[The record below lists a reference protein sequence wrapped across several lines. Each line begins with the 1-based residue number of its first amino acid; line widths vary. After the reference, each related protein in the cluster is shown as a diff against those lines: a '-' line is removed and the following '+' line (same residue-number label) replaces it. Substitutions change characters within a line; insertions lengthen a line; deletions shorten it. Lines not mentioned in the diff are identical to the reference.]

1 MEDELLD
8 FNNNESEDPP
18 KKKPRRK
25 NPPVN
30 IRGIQKII
38 LHKFRQFEDK
48 EIPIAKRLTVIAGHN
63 ATGKSTLLAIL
74 ANSCEWKNATPLI
87 KPNFRGEFREII
99 KASLEHDPQY
109 QKAVEIL
116 FSGTSDKEEEFIV
129 PFRTTWQDKGKRFRL
144 IPKHHDQEGKL
155 GYPII
160 YLGLSR
166 LYPLGECSDA
176 AALKSVP
183 AIIDYFAGHPD
194 EKKWLI
200 KAYNRIL
207 SQSGITDVDPRLH
220 PDLKKKVFAGVES
233 DTYNGLCNS
242 SGQDNLGQILLS
254 ILSFKKLKSQIES
267 TDTVWNGG
275 ILLIDELDAT
285 LHPAA
290 QVRLLDLLY
299 QESKA
304 LELQIVFTTHSLSI
318 LEHFYEKNDT
328 LRYADS
334 TVVYITTQNKALSVK
349 ETPPFPEIRN
359 DMLVIDPATLSQSP
373 VLVLTE
379 DAETR
384 WFLNEILPEY
394 IKRQIEMPE
403 MGWGC
408 NELVKFNQETFPALQ
423 KSLIVV
429 DGDFNSGDQLKYNVL
444 KLPGGSSPEAIIYT
458 FLKSLDPDHELLNNS
473 SGINKRSLEEYG
485 PFSSEYNDYTPNR
498 KKYKKWF
505 QNNMG
510 HLMSLRVISYW
521 KESYDDAINSFIKE
535 FQEKLS
541 SIRAMRDQ

>member
-8 FNNNESEDPP
+8 FNNNESEAPP
-18 KKKPRRK
+18 KKKSRRK

-30 IRGIQKII
+30 IRGIQKIV
-38 LHKFRQFEDK
+38 LHKFRQFG

-87 KPNFRGEFREII
+87 KPTFRGEFREII

-109 QKAVEIL
+109 QKAIEIL

-166 LYPLGECSDA
+166 LYPLGECNDA

-183 AIIDYFAGHPD
+183 VITDYFSEYPD

-207 SQSGITDVDPRLH
+207 SQSGIIGVDPRLH

-267 TDTVWNGG
+267 AEAIWNGG

-299 QESKA
+299 QESKE
-304 LELQIVFTTHSLSI
+304 LNLQIVFTTHSLSI
-318 LEHFYEKNDT
+318 LEHFYEKDDA
-328 LRYADS
+328 LRYKDS
-334 TVVYITTQNKALSVK
+334 TIVYITTQNKVLSVK

-359 DMLVIDPATLSQSP
+359 DMLVIDPAALSQPP

-394 IKRQIEMPE
+394 IKRQIKMPE

-429 DGDFNSGDQLKYNVL
+429 DGDFNSGDPLKYNVL

-458 FLKSLDPDHELLNNS
+458 FLKSLDPEHELLNNS

-485 PFSSEYNDYTPNR
+485 PFSSKYNDYTQNR
-498 KKYKKWF
+498 KKYKMWF
-505 QNNMG
+505 QNNMDY
-510 HLMSLRVISYW
+510 LISLRVISYW
-521 KESYDDAINSFIKE
+521 TESYNDAINSFIKE

-541 SIRAMRDQ
+541 SIRAMRAQ